1 MPVLAWPESAT
12 VTNLHEHESAHSAG
26 YMLNSGLVQ
35 GEVFTNNSAVGD
47 TSGLQMTNAYG
58 NVDSC
63 VFAGNDGQK
72 GSAIFQNACVSNISN
87 SLFEENLASTS
98 GGAIFRAG
106 ACRGNIIGCTFLQ
119 NTAEQLA
126 GAVYDDQTVGSIS
139 NSTFSQNGAQQSNT
153 ASSILR
159 SQCSGSISSC
169 KGLGKGDVQE
179 QGVSR
184 SP

>member
-1 MPVLAWPESAT
+1 MFIWL
-12 VTNLHEHESAHSAG
+12 
-26 YMLNSGLVQ
+26 Q
-35 GEVFTNNSAVGD
+35 GEVFTNNSAAGD

-72 GSAIFQNACVSNISN
+72 GSALFQNACTSNITN
-87 SLFEENLASTS
+87 TLFELNQASTS

-106 ACRGNIIGCTFLQ
+106 ACRGSIIGCAFLQ

-126 GAVYDDQTVGSIS
+126 GAIYDDQTVGSIL

-153 ASSILR
+153 ASSIFR
-159 SQCSGSISSC
+159 NQCSGSISNC

-179 QGVSR
+179 QAASR